1 MRINVL
7 EVETSNKIAAGEVV
21 ERPSSVVK
29 ELVENSID
37 ANAKN
42 IIVEISDGGQ
52 RNIKVIDDGEGIH
65 IDDIEKAF
73 LPHATSKIKNVE
85 DIYNIHTL
93 GFRGE
98 ALPSIASVS
107 RTTLNSRTKESSS
120 GKEIAQSSGDIL
132 YVKEVGCNVG
142 TTIEVKDLFFNVP
155 ARQKFLKSPQRE
167 SALIADILGRLALAN
182 NEISFKLL
190 SNNKKVLS
198 TYASTNLCD
207 TIRYIYG
214 KEVVD
219 NITSFERHNDIM
231 SVHGYI
237 GNAEISRG
245 SRNRQSIFVNKRYVK
260 SSLITAA
267 VEQAFKSFLTINK
280 FPFFVIFLDVF
291 PEYIDINVH
300 PQKTEIKFQQDRA
313 VFKLVFDAVHAAIG
327 DSLRGNFNIP
337 EEDNENNN
345 GKEASQ
351 NTLRKEIYDFNRI
364 IIDEKDK
371 EEIEKSVQ
379 IPIDFNY
386 KTLNNETD
394 NSMELQYSHYIAP
407 KAMYNPEDIRTP
419 DVINMPEDT
428 CIQQYKGNPTDTRNE
443 YIETT
448 SGLQNEGL
456 TDNIKERYDI
466 DYDMRKNT
474 SLNEVYRTSKFPE
487 LRLIGQFNK
496 TYILGEIYNELYL
509 IDQHAAHEKILF
521 EKYKKE
527 IKNSD
532 VLSQILLT
540 PTVIELNP
548 EDYAY
553 YIENEAVFKNSG
565 FDITEFGENTINIRE
580 VPIILGKPDIKNL
593 FNEILDNLK
602 NMGSGETVEI
612 KYNRIASLACKAAV
626 KANNQLSELE
636 MNKLINDLRYIEEP
650 FTCPHGRPT
659 IIKITLNELEKKFKR
674 IQ

>member
-1 MRINVL
+1 MRINML

-37 ANAKN
+37 AGAKN
-42 IIVEISDGGQ
+42 ISIEIVDGGQ
-52 RNIKVIDDGEGIH
+52 KNIKITDDGTGIH

-73 LPHATSKIKNVE
+73 LPHATSKIKYVE
-85 DIYNIHTL
+85 DIYKIHTL

-107 RTTLNSRTKESSS
+107 RTILNSRTEESSV
-120 GKEIAQSSGDIL
+120 GKEISQSSGDIL

-155 ARQKFLKSPQRE
+155 ARQKFLKTPQRE
-167 SALIADILGRLALAN
+167 SALISDIIGRLALAN

-190 SNNKKVLS
+190 NNSKKVLS
-198 TYASTNLCD
+198 TYSSTNLCD

-219 NITSFERHNDIM
+219 NITGFERYNDIM

-237 GNAEISRG
+237 GNAQISRG
-245 SRNRQSIFVNKRYVK
+245 SRNRQSIFVNKRYIK
-260 SSLITAA
+260 SGLITAA
-267 VEQAFKSFLTINK
+267 VENAFKSFLTVHK
-280 FPFFVIFLDVF
+280 FPFFVIFLDIF

-300 PQKTEIKFQQDRA
+300 PQKTEIKFQEDKA
-313 VFKLVFDAVHAAIG
+313 VFKIVFDAVHTAIA
-327 DSLRGNFNIP
+327 DSLRGNFDIP
-337 EEDNENNN
+337 EGDKSNSSEKEIEEN
-345 GKEASQ
+345 
-351 NTLRKEIYDFNRI
+351 TIRKEIYDFNRTV
-364 IIDEKDK
+364 IDEKDK

-394 NSMELQYSHYIAP
+394 NFKESSYTNVSDLKVISNSGSEAANELQ
-407 KAMYNPEDIRTP
+407 NNR
-419 DVINMPEDT
+419 VIENVKDSN
-428 CIQQYKGNPTDTRNE
+428 IINY
-443 YIETT
+443 ETGEIT
-448 SGLQNEGL
+448 SPH
-456 TDNIKERYDI
+456 
-466 DYDMRKNT
+466 
-474 SLNEVYRTSKFPE
+474 EVSKISKFPE
-487 LRLIGQFNK
+487 LRIIGQFNK
-496 TYILGEIYNELYL
+496 TYILGEVYNELYL
-509 IDQHAAHEKILF
+509 IDQHAAHEKVLF

-527 IKNSD
+527 IANSE

-540 PTVIELNP
+540 PTVIELNHD
-548 EDYAY
+548 DYAY
-553 YIENEAVFKNSG
+553 YVENETVFKNSG
-565 FDITEFGENTINIRE
+565 FDIIEFGENTISIRE

-602 NMGSGETVEI
+602 NMGSGKTVEV
-612 KYNRIASLACKAAV
+612 KYNRIASMACKAAV
-626 KANNQLSELE
+626 KANNQLTDIE
-636 MNKLINDLRYIEEP
+636 MNKLIDDLRYIDEP

-659 IIKITLNELEKKFKR
+659 IIKVTLNELEKRFKR

>member
-1 MRINVL
+1 MRINIL

-37 ANAKN
+37 AGAKN
-42 IIVEISDGGQ
+42 ITVEILEGGQ
-52 RNIKVIDDGEGIH
+52 RNIKVIDDGFGIH

-73 LPHATSKIKNVE
+73 LPHATSKIKYVE

-107 RTTLNSRTKESSS
+107 QTTLNSRTKESTV
-120 GKEIAQSSGDIL
+120 GKEISQSSGDIL
-132 YVKEVGCNVG
+132 YVKEIGCNIG

-167 SALIADILGRLALAN
+167 AALITDILGRLALAN

-190 SNNKKVLS
+190 NNEKSILT
-198 TYASTNLCD
+198 TYGSTNPYD

-214 KEVVD
+214 KEVVE
-219 NITSFERHNDIM
+219 NITSFEKFNDIM

-260 SSLITAA
+260 SSLITTA
-267 VEQAFKSFLTINK
+267 VERAFKSFLTINK
-280 FPFFVIFLDVF
+280 FPFFIIFLDIF
-291 PEYIDINVH
+291 PEYIDVNVH
-300 PQKTEIKFQQDRA
+300 PQKTEIKFQQDNA
-313 VFKLVFDAVHAAIG
+313 VFKIVFDAVHSAIG
-327 DSLRGNFNIP
+327 DSLRGNFNIT
-337 EEDNENNN
+337 EENYEIYND
-345 GKEASQ
+345 KETEKK
-351 NTLRKEIYDFNRI
+351 TLKSGIYDFNRI
-364 IIDEKDK
+364 VIDERDK
-371 EEIEKSVQ
+371 EELEKRVQ

-386 KTLNNETD
+386 KTVNNEIN
-394 NSMELQYSHYIAP
+394 NSMELNYERDKIIKNNLH
-407 KAMYNPEDIRTP
+407 
-419 DVINMPEDT
+419 
-428 CIQQYKGNPTDTRNE
+428 NE
-443 YIETT
+443 MNEVLPIET
-448 SGLQNEGL
+448 LA
-456 TDNIKERYDI
+456 DNVKESYAISYDI
-466 DYDMRKNT
+466 NKD
-474 SLNEVYRTSKFPE
+474 EISKFPE

-496 TYILGEIYNELYL
+496 TYILGEAYNELYL
-509 IDQHAAHEKILF
+509 IDQHAAHEKIIF
-521 EKYKKE
+521 EKYKNE
-527 IKNSD
+527 ITNSQ
-532 VLSQILLT
+532 VVSQILAI
-540 PTVIELNP
+540 PTVIELSHD
-548 EDYAY
+548 DYAY
-553 YIENEAVFKNSG
+553 FIENEVMFKNSG
-565 FDITEFGENTINIRE
+565 FEIIEFGENTISIKE
-580 VPIILGKPDIKNL
+580 VPILLGKPDIKNL

-602 NMGSGETVEI
+602 NMGTGKTIEI
-612 KYNRIASLACKAAV
+612 KYNRIATIACKAAV

-636 MNKLINDLRYIEEP
+636 MKKLINDLRYIDEP

>member
-1 MRINVL
+1 M
-7 EVETSNKIAAGEVV
+7 V

-37 ANAKN
+37 AGAKN
-42 IIVEISDGGQ
+42 ITIEILEGGQ
-52 RNIKVIDDGEGIH
+52 KIIKVIDDGTGIH

-85 DIYNIHTL
+85 DIYKIHTL

-107 RTTLNSRTKESSS
+107 RTTLNSRTKESPF
-120 GKEIAQSSGDIL
+120 GMEISQSSGDIL
-132 YVKEVGCNVG
+132 YIKEVGCNVG

-167 SALIADILGRLALAN
+167 SALISDILGRLALAN

-190 SNNKKVLS
+190 NNNKKVFS
-198 TYASTNLCD
+198 TFSSTDLCD

-219 NITSFERHNDIM
+219 NITSFEKYNDIM

-245 SRNRQSIFVNKRYVK
+245 SRNRQSIFVNKRYIK
-260 SSLITAA
+260 SGLITAA
-267 VEQAFKSFLTINK
+267 VENAFKSFLTINK
-280 FPFFVIFLDVF
+280 FPFFVIFLDIF

-300 PQKTEIKFQQDRA
+300 PQKTEIKFQQDKGI
-313 VFKLVFDAVHAAIG
+313 FKFVFDAVHTAIG
-327 DSLRGNFNIP
+327 DSLRGNFDIT
-337 EEDNENNN
+337 EKDNENDS
-345 GKEASQ
+345 GKEIEK
-351 NTLRKEIYDFNRI
+351 NTLKKEIYDFNRI
-364 IIDEKDK
+364 VIDEKVK
-371 EEIEKSVQ
+371 EELEKTVQ
-379 IPIDFNY
+379 IPIDFKY
-386 KTLNNETD
+386 KTQNNESD
-394 NSMELQYSHYIAP
+394 NFMESSYAHANPPKVASNSDSEATNELQREQVTENVSGSD
-407 KAMYNPEDIRTP
+407 K
-419 DVINMPEDT
+419 IN
-428 CIQQYKGNPTDTRNE
+428 Y
-443 YIETT
+443 ETGEIT
-448 SGLQNEGL
+448 SS
-456 TDNIKERYDI
+456 KEVSKI
-466 DYDMRKNT
+466 
-474 SLNEVYRTSKFPE
+474 SKFPE
-487 LRLIGQFNK
+487 LRIIGQFNK
-496 TYILGEIYNELYL
+496 TYIIGEVYNELYL
-509 IDQHAAHEKILF
+509 IDQHAAHEKVLF

-527 IKNSD
+527 IMNCE
-532 VLSQILLT
+532 VVSQFLLV
-540 PTVIELNP
+540 PTVIELSV
-548 EDYAY
+548 DDFAY
-553 YIENEAVFKNSG
+553 YIENIDVFNNTG
-565 FDITEFGENTINIRE
+565 FNIIEFGENTISIKE

-612 KYNRIASLACKAAV
+612 KYKRIATLACKAAV
-626 KANNQLSELE
+626 KANNLLSDLE
-636 MNKLINDLRYIEEP
+636 MNKLINDLRYIDEP

>member
-1 MRINVL
+1 MRINML

-37 ANAKN
+37 AGAKN
-42 IIVEISDGGQ
+42 ISIEIVDGGQ
-52 RNIKVIDDGEGIH
+52 KTIKITDDGTGIH

-73 LPHATSKIKNVE
+73 LPHATSKIKYVE
-85 DIYNIHTL
+85 DIYKIHTL

-107 RTTLNSRTKESSS
+107 RTTLNSRTEESSF
-120 GKEIAQSSGDIL
+120 GKEISQSSGDIL

-155 ARQKFLKSPQRE
+155 ARQKFLKTPQRE
-167 SALIADILGRLALAN
+167 SALISDIIGRLALAN

-190 SNNKKVLS
+190 NNSKKVLS
-198 TYASTNLCD
+198 TYSSTNLCD

-219 NITSFERHNDIM
+219 NITSFERYNDIM

-237 GNAEISRG
+237 GNAQISRG
-245 SRNRQSIFVNKRYVK
+245 SRNRQSIFVNKRYIK
-260 SSLITAA
+260 SGLITAA
-267 VEQAFKSFLTINK
+267 VENAFKSFLTVHK
-280 FPFFVIFLDVF
+280 FPFFVIFLDIF

-300 PQKTEIKFQQDRA
+300 PQKTEIKFQEDKA
-313 VFKLVFDAVHAAIG
+313 VFKIVFDAVHTAIA
-327 DSLRGNFNIP
+327 DSLRGNFDIP
-337 EEDNENNN
+337 EGDKANSSE
-345 GKEASQ
+345 KEIEE
-351 NTLRKEIYDFNRI
+351 NTLRKEIYDFNRTV
-364 IIDEKDK
+364 IDEKDR
-371 EEIEKSVQ
+371 EELEKSVQ

-394 NSMELQYSHYIAP
+394 NFKESSYTNVSDLKVTSNYGSEATNELQIARVSENV
-407 KAMYNPEDIRTP
+407 KDSNI
-419 DVINMPEDT
+419 IN
-428 CIQQYKGNPTDTRNE
+428 Y
-443 YIETT
+443 ETGEIT
-448 SGLQNEGL
+448 SP
-456 TDNIKERYDI
+456 
-466 DYDMRKNT
+466 
-474 SLNEVYRTSKFPE
+474 NEVSKISKFPE
-487 LRLIGQFNK
+487 LRIIGQFNK
-496 TYILGEIYNELYL
+496 TYILGEVYNELYL
-509 IDQHAAHEKILF
+509 IDQHAAHEKVLF

-527 IKNSD
+527 ITNSE

-540 PTVIELNP
+540 SIVIELNQD
-548 EDYAY
+548 DYTY

-565 FDITEFGENTINIRE
+565 FDIIEFGENTISIRE

-602 NMGSGETVEI
+602 NMGSGKTVEV
-612 KYNRIASLACKAAV
+612 KYNRIASMACKAAV
-626 KANNQLSELE
+626 KANNQLTELE
-636 MNKLINDLRYIEEP
+636 MNKLIDDLRYIDEP

-659 IIKITLNELEKKFKR
+659 IIKVTLNELEKRFKR

>member
-1 MRINVL
+1 MRINML
-7 EVETSNKIAAGEVV
+7 EIETSNKIAAGEVV

-37 ANAKN
+37 AGAKN
-42 IIVEISDGGQ
+42 IIVEIIEGGQ
-52 RNIKVIDDGEGIH
+52 KSIKVIDDGSGIH

-73 LPHATSKIKNVE
+73 MPHATSKIKYVE

-107 RTTLNSRTKESSS
+107 RTTLNSRTIESSV
-120 GKEIAQSSGDIL
+120 GKEISQSSGDIL
-132 YVKEVGCNVG
+132 HIKEIGCNVG

-155 ARQKFLKSPQRE
+155 ARQKFLKTPQRE
-167 SALIADILGRLALAN
+167 SALISDIVGRLALAN

-190 SNNKKVLS
+190 SNDKKVLS
-198 TYASTNLCD
+198 TYSSTNPSD

-219 NITSFERHNDIM
+219 NIISFEQYNDIM

-245 SRNRQSIFVNKRYVK
+245 SRNRQSIFVNKRYIK
-260 SSLITAA
+260 SGLITAA
-267 VEQAFKSFLTINK
+267 VENAFKSFLTVNK
-280 FPFFVIFLDVF
+280 FPFFVIFLDIF

-300 PQKTEIKFQQDRA
+300 PQKTEIKFQQDKA
-313 VFKLVFDAVHAAIG
+313 VFKLVFDAVHTAIG
-327 DSLRGNFNIP
+327 NSLRGKFNMV
-337 EEDNENNN
+337 EENNETN
-345 GKEASQ
+345 SDKE
-351 NTLRKEIYDFNRI
+351 NEKHTIRKDIYDFNRI
-364 IIDEKDK
+364 IIDEMDRK
-371 EEIEKSVQ
+371 ELEKSVQ

-386 KTLNNETD
+386 KILNNDRDSFTD
-394 NSMELQYSHYIAP
+394 TQYSSINH
-407 KAMYNPEDIRTP
+407 PELTSIPFNEDNNELSNESVP
-419 DVINMPEDT
+419 PQFKENCGIN
-428 CIQQYKGNPTDTRNE
+428 
-443 YIETT
+443 
-448 SGLQNEGL
+448 
-456 TDNIKERYDI
+456 YDI
-466 DYDMRKNT
+466 HSTIVRAET
-474 SLNEVYRTSKFPE
+474 LEVSKFPE

-496 TYILGEIYNELYL
+496 TYILGEINNELYL

-527 IKNSD
+527 IINAE
-532 VLSQILLT
+532 VLSQILVT
-540 PTVIELNP
+540 PTVIELSQ

-553 YIENEAVFKNSG
+553 YIENEEVFKTTG
-565 FDITEFGENTINIRE
+565 FDIIEFGENTISIRE
-580 VPIILGKPDIKNL
+580 VPIIFGKPDIKNL

-612 KYNRIASLACKAAV
+612 KYNRIASMACKAAI
-626 KANNQLSELE
+626 KANHQLSDLE
-636 MNKLINDLRYIEEP
+636 MNKLINDLRHIEEP

-659 IIKITLNELEKKFKR
+659 IVRFTLNELEKRFKR

>member
-21 ERPSSVVK
+21 ERPASVVK

-37 ANAKN
+37 AGAKN
-42 IIVEISDGGQ
+42 IIVEILDGGQ
-52 RNIKVIDDGEGIH
+52 KSIKVIDDGEGIH

-107 RTTLNSRTKESSS
+107 CTTLSSRTKEFTV
-120 GKEIAQSSGDIL
+120 GKEISQCSGDIN
-132 YVKEVGCNVG
+132 YIKEVGRNIG

-155 ARQKFLKSPQRE
+155 ARQKFLKTPQRE
-167 SALIADILGRLALAN
+167 SALISDIVSRLALAN
-182 NEISFKLL
+182 NAVSFKLL
-190 SNNKKVLS
+190 SNDKKILS
-198 TYASTNLCD
+198 TYSSANLSD

-214 KEVVD
+214 KEVAN
-219 NITSFERHNDIM
+219 NIIEFAQYNDVM

-245 SRNRQSIFVNKRYVK
+245 SRNRQSIFVNKRYIK

-267 VEQAFKSFLTINK
+267 VENAFKSFLTVNK
-280 FPFFVIFLDVF
+280 FPFFVLFLDIF

-300 PQKTEIKFQQDRA
+300 PQKTEIKFQQDKA
-313 VFKLVFDAVHAAIG
+313 VFKLVFDAVHRAIG
-327 DSLRGNFNIP
+327 DSLRGKFNIA
-337 EEDNENNN
+337 EENSEDTLEKSTIRN
-345 GKEASQ
+345 GV
-351 NTLRKEIYDFNRI
+351 YDFNRI

-371 EEIEKSVQ
+371 EELEKSVQ
-379 IPIDFNY
+379 IPIDFSY
-386 KTLNNETD
+386 KTLNSD
-394 NSMELQYSHYIAP
+394 
-407 KAMYNPEDIRTP
+407 
-419 DVINMPEDT
+419 
-428 CIQQYKGNPTDTRNE
+428 KGNSADSDYVFVDKSHSINTPLIHLSTESQNENINE
-443 YIETT
+443 YVSEDYGVNYNT
-448 SGLQNEGL
+448 
-456 TDNIKERYDI
+456 EREAFRDEI
-466 DYDMRKNT
+466 AI
-474 SLNEVYRTSKFPE
+474 TSKFPE
-487 LRLIGQFNK
+487 LKLIGQFNK
-496 TYILGEIYNELYL
+496 TYIIGEVDSQLYL

-527 IKNSD
+527 IVKAE

-540 PTVIELNP
+540 PTVIELSQ

-553 YIENEAVFKNSG
+553 YIENEEVFKNTG
-565 FDITEFGENTINIRE
+565 FHISEFGESTISIRE
-580 VPIILGKPDIKNL
+580 VPIILGKPDIRNL

-612 KYNRIASLACKAAV
+612 KYNRIASMACKAAI
-626 KANNQLSELE
+626 KANNILSELE

-659 IIKITLNELEKKFKR
+659 IVKFTLTELEKRFKR

>member
-1 MRINVL
+1 MRINML

-37 ANAKN
+37 AGAKN
-42 IIVEISDGGQ
+42 ISIEIVDGGQ
-52 RNIKVIDDGEGIH
+52 ETIKITDDGTGIH

-73 LPHATSKIKNVE
+73 LPHATSKIKYVE
-85 DIYNIHTL
+85 DIYKIHTL

-107 RTTLNSRTKESSS
+107 RTILNSRTEESSF
-120 GKEIAQSSGDIL
+120 GKEISQSSGDIL

-155 ARQKFLKSPQRE
+155 ARQKFLKTPQRE
-167 SALIADILGRLALAN
+167 SALISDIIGRLALAN

-190 SNNKKVLS
+190 NNTKKVLS
-198 TYASTNLCD
+198 TYSSTNLCD

-219 NITSFERHNDIM
+219 NITSFERYNDIM

-237 GNAEISRG
+237 GNAQISRG
-245 SRNRQSIFVNKRYVK
+245 SRNRQSIFVNKRYIK
-260 SSLITAA
+260 SGLITAA
-267 VEQAFKSFLTINK
+267 VENAFKSFLTVHK
-280 FPFFVIFLDVF
+280 FPFFVIFLDIF

-300 PQKTEIKFQQDRA
+300 PQKTEIKFQEDKA
-313 VFKLVFDAVHAAIG
+313 VFKIVFDAVHTAIA
-327 DSLRGNFNIP
+327 DSLRGNFDIP
-337 EEDNENNN
+337 EGDKSHGSE
-345 GKEASQ
+345 KEIEE
-351 NTLRKEIYDFNRI
+351 NTLRKEIYDFNRTV
-364 IIDEKDK
+364 IDEKDR
-371 EEIEKSVQ
+371 EELEKSVQ

-394 NSMELQYSHYIAP
+394 NFKESSYTNVSDLKVTSNYGSEATNELQSSWVSENA
-407 KAMYNPEDIRTP
+407 KDSNR
-419 DVINMPEDT
+419 IN
-428 CIQQYKGNPTDTRNE
+428 Y
-443 YIETT
+443 ETGEIT
-448 SGLQNEGL
+448 SP
-456 TDNIKERYDI
+456 
-466 DYDMRKNT
+466 
-474 SLNEVYRTSKFPE
+474 NEVSKISKFPE
-487 LRLIGQFNK
+487 LRIIGQFNK
-496 TYILGEIYNELYL
+496 TYILGEVYNELYL
-509 IDQHAAHEKILF
+509 IDQHAAHEKVLF

-527 IKNSD
+527 IANSE

-540 PTVIELNP
+540 PIVIELNQD
-548 EDYAY
+548 DYTY

-565 FDITEFGENTINIRE
+565 FDIIEFGENTISIRE

-602 NMGSGETVEI
+602 NMGSGKTIEV
-612 KYNRIASLACKAAV
+612 KYNRIASMACKAAV
-626 KANNQLSELE
+626 KANNQLTELE
-636 MNKLINDLRYIEEP
+636 MNKLIDDLRYIDEP

-659 IIKITLNELEKKFKR
+659 IIKVTLNELEKRFKR

>member
-1 MRINVL
+1 MRINML

-37 ANAKN
+37 AGAKN
-42 IIVEISDGGQ
+42 IIVEIIDGGQ
-52 RNIKVIDDGEGIH
+52 SSIKVIDDGSGIH
-65 IDDIEKAF
+65 EDDIEKAF
-73 LPHATSKIKNVE
+73 LPHATSKIKYVE

-107 RTTLNSRTKESSS
+107 RTTLNSRTKESTVGREISKSS
-120 GKEIAQSSGDIL
+120 GGIL
-132 YVKEVGCNVG
+132 HIKEVGCNVG

-155 ARQKFLKSPQRE
+155 ARQKFLKTPQRE
-167 SALIADILGRLALAN
+167 AALISDIVGRLALAN

-190 SNNKKVLS
+190 SNDKKVIA
-198 TYASTNLCD
+198 TYSSTNLSD

-214 KEVVD
+214 KEVVE
-219 NITSFERHNDIM
+219 NVINFERYNDVM

-237 GNAEISRG
+237 GNAQISRG
-245 SRNRQSIFVNKRYVK
+245 SRNRQSIFVNKRYIK

-267 VEQAFKSFLTINK
+267 VENAFKSFLTVNK
-280 FPFFVIFLDVF
+280 FPFFVVFLDIF

-300 PQKTEIKFQQDRA
+300 PQKTEIKFQQDKA
-313 VFKLVFDAVHAAIG
+313 VFKLVFDAVHTAIG
-327 DSLRGNFNIP
+327 DSLRGNFNVTN
-337 EEDNENNN
+337 EENENQMD
-345 GKEASQ
+345 KEIEK
-351 NTLRKEIYDFNRI
+351 NTIKKEIYDFNRI
-364 IIDEKDK
+364 VIDEKDK
-371 EEIEKSVQ
+371 EALEKSVQ

-386 KTLNNETD
+386 KTFNNRESFIGEQYTPTNYLEFTSRSINEATNELSDESLPTQLKESYEINYDMD
-394 NSMELQYSHYIAP
+394 NSTLSKEM
-407 KAMYNPEDIRTP
+407 T
-419 DVINMPEDT
+419 VI
-428 CIQQYKGNPTDTRNE
+428 
-443 YIETT
+443 
-448 SGLQNEGL
+448 
-456 TDNIKERYDI
+456 
-466 DYDMRKNT
+466 
-474 SLNEVYRTSKFPE
+474 SKFPE

-496 TYILGEIYNELYL
+496 TYILGEINNELYL

-527 IKNSD
+527 IINAQ
-532 VLSQILLT
+532 VLSQILVT
-540 PTVIELNP
+540 PVVIELFQD
-548 EDYAY
+548 DYAY
-553 YIENEAVFKNSG
+553 YIENEAVFKKVG
-565 FDITEFGENTINIRE
+565 FEIIEFGENTISIRE
-580 VPIILGKPDIKNL
+580 VPIILGKPDVKNL

-612 KYNRIASLACKAAV
+612 KYNRIATLACKAAI

-636 MNKLINDLRYIEEP
+636 MNSLINELRHIEEP

-659 IIKITLNELEKKFKR
+659 IVKMTLNELEKRFKR